1 MLNMTTHS
9 HGKLNQLQQ
18 LPDGVLVDAAWLER
32 YGYSS
37 SLRSQYVK
45 AGWLNQPAP
54 RVYRRSHVELTWEQA
69 VISLQSF
76 MDYPLTVGGRTALE
90 ELGFSHFLGDQRE
103 VHLYG
108 PTKPPGWLAALP
120 LSVTFRW
127 HNSARLFDDEP
138 EPSAQDSAPA
148 EVPSLLPGGYA
159 ASGGTMRWPLRL
171 SSAERAILEWLDEL
185 PARDSFHH
193 LDMVMEGLTNLS
205 PRRLQTVLQNCRS
218 VKVKRLFFYFADRHR
233 HAWLSQLNKS
243 VIDLG
248 TGKRHL
254 VKGGKLDPTYL
265 ITVPEEMAHGLS

>member
-1 MLNMTTHS
+1 MATSS

-32 YGYSS
+32 HGYSS

-54 RVYRRSHVELTWEQA
+54 RVYRRAQVPLTWEHA

-76 MDYPLTVGGRTALE
+76 MDYPITVGGRTALE
-90 ELGFSHFLGDQRE
+90 ELGFAHYLGEQRE

-120 LSVTFRW
+120 LNVAFRW

-138 EPSAQDSAPA
+138 ETSAQGVAPA
-148 EVPSLLPGGYA
+148 EPPTLLPGGYM
-159 ASGGTMRWPLRL
+159 ASGGVMRWPLRL

-185 PARDSFHH
+185 PSRDSFHH
-193 LDMVMEGLTNLS
+193 LDMVMEGLVNLS
-205 PRRLQTVLQNCRS
+205 PRYLQTVLQNCRS

-233 HAWLSQLNKS
+233 HAWLSQLDKS
-243 VIDLG
+243 AIDLG

-254 VKGGKLDPTYL
+254 VQGGKLDPTYL
-265 ITVPEEMAHGLS
+265 ITVPEEMSNGIS